1 VAETGETPAPARGV
15 IGALLERERRLI
27 PRLEGVLRFDRE
39 IYREIGSDPHAIPQ
53 SLAVVIATA
62 VLAAL
67 GQGGLVAIFVGLG
80 GVILLWMAATSL
92 IWAVGRMAVGT
103 PIDFSRLLRC
113 SGFAYVWFAL
123 LLFSSL
129 PILGGIF
136 AWAAVLLAL
145 VSLVVAT
152 SQVLDIDSGR
162 ALMICGVALGV
173 PLVVLLWLGG

>member
-1 VAETGETPAPARGV
+1 
-15 IGALLERERRLI
+15 
-27 PRLEGVLRFDRE
+27 
-39 IYREIGSDPHAIPQ
+39 
-53 SLAVVIATA
+53 
-62 VLAAL
+62 
-67 GQGGLVAIFVGLG
+67 
-80 GVILLWMAATSL
+80 
-92 IWAVGRMAVGT
+92 
-103 PIDFSRLLRC
+103 
-113 SGFAYVWFAL
+113 VWFAL